1 MRDSTN
7 YYTHAPMRM
16 NLRFGLIITLISC
29 ILNPM
34 FAKKITLG
42 LSVDQL
48 FESRVGVNNAIKA
61 EAKKRGFDV
70 IEVVADGDAQN
81 QNAQI
86 QSLITQQIDALLVCA
101 VDQNTIERALMLAKR
116 SRIPVIAYD
125 RDLPDS
131 RVVAAFVGPDS
142 VADGR
147 EAGAYTAKMLK
158 DVEGEVV
165 VLELLGALN
174 DQNGIDRSQG
184 FREKLKAVPN
194 VKIIKVPTDWDST
207 RALSGT
213 QNAFQAN
220 QEIHAVYAATD
231 THIPA
236 VETVLRGLNK
246 LHPVGEDGHVI
257 VTGINGSNDGYQA
270 VVKGYAD
277 GIVVMD
283 LVSTGQMA
291 VSLAA
296 DLIEGKKVERTNV
309 IPGSFYTHETIE
321 EHKKSVWGAK

>member
-1 MRDSTN
+1 MKKI
-7 YYTHAPMRM
+7 
-16 NLRFGLIITLISC
+16 FGAVLAGALTMASSV
-29 ILNPM
+29 
-34 FAKKITLG
+34 FADDGKITLG

-61 EAKKRGFDV
+61 EASDRGFGL
-70 IEVVADGDAQN
+70 IEVVADGDAQA

-86 QSLITQQIDALLVCA
+86 QSLITQKVDAILVCA
-101 VDQNTIERALMLAKR
+101 VDQSTIERALLAAKKAG
-116 SRIPVIAYD
+116 IPVIAYD

-131 RVVAAFVGPDS
+131 RIVAAFVGPDS
-142 VADGR
+142 LFDGR
-147 EAGAYTAKMLK
+147 EAGKHTAEQL
-158 DVEGEVV
+158 EGLDGEIK

-174 DQNGIDRSQG
+174 DQNGIDRSKG
-184 FREKLKAVPN
+184 WREEVEKLPN
-194 VKIIKVPTDWDST
+194 VKIIEVPTGWDSA

-220 QEIHAVYAATD
+220 PDIKAVFAATD

-236 VETVLRGLNK
+236 VETVLTDLDLLK
-246 LHPVGEDGHVI
+246 PVGEAGHIV

-270 VVKGYAD
+270 TAKGISD

-283 LVSTGQMA
+283 LDATGRTA

-296 DLIEGKKVERTNV
+296 DLIAGKSVERTNV
-309 IPGSFYTHETIE
+309 IPGNFYTTGNIE
-321 EHKKSVWGAK
+321 DNKGSIWGAK

>member
-1 MRDSTN
+1 MKQ
-7 YYTHAPMRM
+7 
-16 NLRFGLIITLISC
+16 NLRFGIIIAVISFA
-29 ILNPM
+29 LTPA

-48 FESRVGVNNAIKA
+48 FESRVGVNNAIKEEA
-61 EAKKRGFDV
+61 EKRGFDV
-70 IEVVADGDAQN
+70 IEVVADGDAQS

-101 VDQNTIERALMLAKR
+101 VDQNTIERALMLARR
-116 SRIPVIAYD
+116 SKIPVVAYD
-125 RDLPDS
+125 RDLPKS

-142 VADGR
+142 VSDGR
-147 EAGAYTAKMLK
+147 EAGAYTAKLLQ
-158 DVEGEVV
+158 DIEGEVL

-174 DQNGIDRSQG
+174 DQNGIDRSKG
-184 FREKLKAVPN
+184 FREKIEILPN
-194 VKIIKVPTDWDST
+194 VKIIKVPTDWDSA

-220 QEIHAVYAATD
+220 NKIHAVFAATD

-236 VETVLRGLNK
+236 VETVLSGLDK
-246 LHPVGEDGHVI
+246 LHLAGEDGHVI
-257 VTGINGSNDGYQA
+257 LTGINGSNDGYQA
-270 VVKGYAD
+270 VAKGHAD

-283 LVSTGQMA
+283 LAGTGQKA

-296 DLIEGKKVERTNV
+296 DLIEGKQVKRTNV
-309 IPGSFYTHETIE
+309 IPGIFYTHEDIE
-321 EHKKSVWGAK
+321 ANQSKVWGAK